1 MGYTTQ
7 GIRNIALVGSAGGGK
22 TLLLEAL
29 LLEAGAIRNKGNLQ
43 RGATVS
49 DFDPQEKRLQH
60 SLDPAICGFDFDTT
74 HLNLIDT
81 PGYPDF
87 LGRTLSVLEAVEAV
101 AIVVSAAGGVDT
113 LTRRLMEFAR
123 ERELCRLIV
132 VNKIDRADARAAD
145 LLEELRGAFGPE
157 CLPLDLPAGEGTA
170 VVDCFFCPDGEP
182 RPDAD
187 RSDGASH
194 SAAASR
200 SNGAS
205 GSATTARPDAT
216 TRSTSASSP
225 DGTSRRET
233 DFSSVPAAHTQ
244 IVDQVVELDE
254 DLMALYLE
262 QGAELSP
269 EQLHDPFERALREG
283 HLIPVC
289 FVSAETGAGVP
300 ELLRIFSR
308 LMPNPTEGNA
318 PPFFKGEGAGARPV
332 QVKPDADK
340 HVVAHVFKTSIDP
353 YVGKLGMVRVH
364 QGTIRQG
371 SQLFVGDAR
380 KPIKIAH
387 ILKLMGKDTVEMARA
402 IPGDICAIPK
412 IDELHL
418 DAVLHDSHDEDH
430 YHLKPVSFP
439 PPMLG
444 IAIEPERRGDEQRLA
459 DTLHKLMAE
468 DPCVRIEHHPAVN
481 ETVIYGMGELHL
493 RVLLERMTERYGV
506 HIKTRPPS
514 VPYRETI
521 TRPAAGHCR
530 HKKQTGGAGQ
540 FGEVFLRVEALARGE
555 GFEFVDEVV
564 GGAIPGQFIPAVEK
578 GVRQVLSEG
587 ALAGFP
593 LQDLRV
599 ILYDGKHHPVDSK
612 EVAFASAGRKAFLEA
627 IQKASPIVLE
637 PVMRVEITAPSTS
650 IGGITG
656 DLATRRA
663 RISGNNALPG
673 QRATVEALVPLAEIS
688 EYQLRL
694 KALTGGEGAY
704 AMELSH
710 YDPVPARRQQQLVQA
725 WRPRAEAD

>member
-7 GIRNIALVGSAGGGK
+7 GIRNVALVGSAGAGK
-22 TLLLEAL
+22 TLLAEAL
-29 LLEAGAIRNKGNLQ
+29 LLQAGAIRGKGSLQ
-43 RGATVS
+43 RGGTVS

-60 SLDPAICGFDFDTT
+60 SLDPAICGFDFNST
-74 HLNLIDT
+74 HINLIDT

-87 LGRTLSVLEAVEAV
+87 LGRTLSVLEAVESV
-101 AIVVSAAGGVDT
+101 AIVVSAVTGIDT
-113 LTRRLMEFAR
+113 LTHRLMEFAR

-132 VNKIDRADARAAD
+132 VNKIDSRDARPAEV
-145 LLEELRGAFGPE
+145 LEELRATFGPE
-157 CLPLDLPAGEGTA
+157 CLPLNLPSGGGEA
-170 VVDCFFCPDGEP
+170 VVDCFFRPEGEAP
-182 RPDAD
+182 QVAPAQAAD
-187 RSDGASH
+187 
-194 SAAASR
+194 
-200 SNGAS
+200 
-205 GSATTARPDAT
+205 
-216 TRSTSASSP
+216 
-225 DGTSRRET
+225 T
-233 DFSSVPAAHTQ
+233 DFSSVAAAHTQ
-244 IVDQVVELDE
+244 IIDQVVELDE
-254 DLMALYLE
+254 QLMAVYLE
-262 QGAELSP
+262 QGADLSP
-269 EQLHDPFERALREG
+269 EQLHSPFEQALREG

-289 FVSAETGAGVP
+289 FVSAETGTGVP
-300 ELLRIFSR
+300 ELLRIVAA
-308 LMPNPTEGNA
+308 LMPNPTEGNP
-318 PPFFKGEGAGARPV
+318 PPFLKGEGSSAQRA
-332 QVKPDADK
+332 QVAPDPDK

-353 YVGKLGMVRVH
+353 YVGKLAVLRVH

-380 KPIKIAH
+380 KPVKIAH
-387 ILKLMGKDTVEMARA
+387 LLKLMGKDTAEIPQA
-402 IPGDICAIPK
+402 IPGDICAVSK
-412 IDELHL
+412 LEDLHL

-430 YHLKPVSFP
+430 YHLKPVIFP

-506 HIKTRPPS
+506 HIKTHPPS

-521 TRPAAGHCR
+521 TRPAEGHCR

-540 FGEVFLRVEALARGE
+540 FGEVFLRVEALGRGA

-593 LQDLRV
+593 MQDLRV
-599 ILYDGKHHPVDSK
+599 IVYDGKHHPVDSK

-627 IQKASPIVLE
+627 VQKANPIVLE
-637 PVMRVEITAPSTS
+637 PVMRLEITAPSS
-650 IGGITG
+650 AVGDITG

-663 RISGNNALPG
+663 RINGNNTLPG
-673 QRATVEALVPLAEIS
+673 QRTTVQALVPLAEIS

-710 YDPVPARRQQQLVQA
+710 YDPVPPRRQQELVQA
-725 WRPRAEAD
+725 WRPRAESD

>member
-1 MGYTTQ
+1 M
-7 GIRNIALVGSAGGGK
+7 
-22 TLLLEAL
+22 
-29 LLEAGAIRNKGNLQ
+29 
-43 RGATVS
+43 
-49 DFDPQEKRLQH
+49 
-60 SLDPAICGFDFDTT
+60 
-74 HLNLIDT
+74 
-81 PGYPDF
+81 
-87 LGRTLSVLEAVEAV
+87 LEAVEAV
-101 AIVVSAAGGVDT
+101 AIVVSASDGVDT

-132 VNKIDRADARAAD
+132 VNKIDRADARPAEV
-145 LLEELRGAFGPE
+145 LEELRAAFGPE

-170 VVDCFFCPDGEP
+170 VVDCFFCPDAG
-182 RPDAD
+182 
-187 RSDGASH
+187 
-194 SAAASR
+194 
-200 SNGAS
+200 
-205 GSATTARPDAT
+205 
-216 TRSTSASSP
+216 
-225 DGTSRRET
+225 ET

-254 DLMALYLE
+254 TLMALYLE

-269 EQLHDPFERALREG
+269 EQLHDPFEQALREG

-300 ELLRIFSR
+300 ELLRIFAR

-318 PPFFKGEGAGARPV
+318 PPFFKGEGANAQPV
-332 QVKPDADK
+332 QVKPDPDK
-340 HVVAHVFKTSIDP
+340 HVIAHVFKTSIDP
-353 YVGKLGMVRVH
+353 YVGKLGMLRVH

-371 SQLFVGDAR
+371 SQLLVGDAR

-387 ILKLMGKDTVEMARA
+387 ILKLMGKDTVEIARA

-412 IDELHL
+412 VDELHL

-637 PVMRVEITAPSTS
+637 PVMRVEITAPATLHRRHHRRPCDPP
-650 IGGITG
+650 GPHQWQQRFTRPTG
-656 DLATRRA
+656 DRRSA
-663 RISGNNALPG
+663 CAFSGNLRISAPP
-673 QRATVEALVPLAEIS
+673 QS
-688 EYQLRL
+688 
-694 KALTGGEGAY
+694 
-704 AMELSH
+704 SH
-710 YDPVPARRQQQLVQA
+710 RR
-725 WRPRAEAD
+725 